1 MWPEE
6 IIEYLE
12 CGCGFRGNKCGRLSG
27 SVKVESM
34 SRRPWPSSFRGT
46 GRTSQNSQPAT
57 ASQIFTDLHRSSQ
70 IFTVSQLH
78 WRKAWWKSDR
88 KIQKN
93 IEKLCLKFQKLKT
106 LKIMKNLSTFSGWHH
121 SPLAAPLKYLPLSLS
136 LSLSESAWCTETVAH
151 PRHRRNSARD
161 LKSSTWI
168 LQEFLPWSWN
178 SMEFRQSS
186 RAAP

>member
-1 MWPEE
+1 MWMWIPRKQMWSTEW
-6 IIEYLE
+6 
-12 CGCGFRGNKCGRLSG
+12 KCQSWVDEPKTMAVFI
-27 SVKVESM
+27 SWD
-34 SRRPWPSSFRGT
+34 RPDLTEF
-46 GRTSQNSQPAT
+46 T
-57 ASQIFTDLHRSSQ
+57 ASYSFTDLHRSSQ

-106 LKIMKNLSTFSGWHH
+106 LKIMKNQSTFSGWHH

>member
-70 IFTVSQLH
+70 FHSFIGERLDENLIEKY
-78 WRKAWWKSDR
+78 RKHR
-88 KIQKN
+88 KTMFKISKIKN
-93 IEKLCLKFQKLKT
+93 IKNNEKSVNIFGLAP
-106 LKIMKNLSTFSGWHH
+106 FSFGRT
-121 SPLAAPLKYLPLSLS
+121 
-136 LSLSESAWCTETVAH
+136 TEVPPTV
-151 PRHRRNSARD
+151 
-161 LKSSTWI
+161 TVTVTI
-168 LQEFLPWSWN
+168 
-178 SMEFRQSS
+178 
-186 RAAP
+186 